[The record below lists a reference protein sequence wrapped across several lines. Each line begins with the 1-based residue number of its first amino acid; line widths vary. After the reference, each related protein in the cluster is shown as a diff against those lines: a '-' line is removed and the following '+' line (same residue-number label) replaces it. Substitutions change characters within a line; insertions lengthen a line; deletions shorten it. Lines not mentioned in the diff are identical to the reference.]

1 MIVQTGRNGNFAAMG
16 QVEALGEKF
25 AALRVKDD
33 DEADFQLLKRR
44 GGEFSL
50 DVARPLTPGEFIG
63 QVPATVF
70 AGGLI
75 ERAQFVGQ
83 SAGGALDVS
92 SGEILFQDGEAAHK
106 HDAREHKKTA
116 DQAKHGN
123 PDDQQSLPPKGGRH
137 TQLCYVEGS
146 QDKPQVQLYRLQ
158 GPVGFWGVLVVHA
171 LRAMGREGNESVVTG
186 CRVGLCS
193 IHLAGREWASLLFN
207 VYLSKLK
214 GQMRKRRFY
223 LQLALLLFVAAGC
236 VLSAAAQDAGPMP
249 PAPASQPATQKAPAP
264 PSAAP
269 APDEAPAPSG
279 TAAAGSAAPAA
290 HDATSTLAVIPA
302 TAKIVVPAGTHIPLV
317 LHNAITTRSAR
328 PGDPVYFETLFPV
341 MIDGK
346 VVIPAGSYV
355 SGEVTESK
363 RPGRVKGRGELM
375 IKLTTMIL
383 PNAYMVNLNAV
394 PSNAGTGGN
403 ETTDSEGK
411 IIADSEKGHDV
422 GTVAKTTAAGAG
434 IGGLASQTGR
444 GVGIGAAAGAA
455 IGLAAVLLT
464 RGPDAEMP
472 RGSTVEAVIDRSLYL
487 DADKVQFTGPGQAS
501 SLAGPP
507 NREPV
512 RNKDPF

>member
-1 MIVQTGRNGNFAAMG
+1 MTNRPFH
-16 QVEALGEKF
+16 
-25 AALRVKDD
+25 LR
-33 DEADFQLLKRR
+33 
-44 GGEFSL
+44 
-50 DVARPLTPGEFIG
+50 
-63 QVPATVF
+63 
-70 AGGLI
+70 
-75 ERAQFVGQ
+75 
-83 SAGGALDVS
+83 
-92 SGEILFQDGEAAHK
+92 
-106 HDAREHKKTA
+106 
-116 DQAKHGN
+116 
-123 PDDQQSLPPKGGRH
+123 
-137 TQLCYVEGS
+137 
-146 QDKPQVQLYRLQ
+146 
-158 GPVGFWGVLVVHA
+158 
-171 LRAMGREGNESVVTG
+171 
-186 CRVGLCS
+186 
-193 IHLAGREWASLLFN
+193 
-207 VYLSKLK
+207 
-214 GQMRKRRFY
+214 
-223 LQLALLLFVAAGC
+223 LALLSLVAAGFA
-236 VLSAAAQDAGPMP
+236 LSAAAQDAGPMP
-249 PAPASQPATQKAPAP
+249 PPPASQPATQKAPAP

-269 APDEAPAPSG
+269 AAGDAPAPAPSG
-279 TAAAGSAAPAA
+279 TAAADSAAPGA

-411 IIADSEKGHDV
+411 IIGDSEKGHDV

-455 IGLAAVLLT
+455 VGLAAVLLT

-472 RGSTVEAVIDRSLYL
+472 RGSTVEAVIDRSIYL
-487 DADKVQFTGPGQAS
+487 DADKVQFSSPGQAS